1 MLFLLLRRFK
11 TLKAIINNLIKI
23 CIKAI
28 FAIISQTKN
37 NKLVYFESFHGKQYS
52 DNPRALYEYLDQNTD
67 NNLIWGVKKGYESV
81 FEKHGVPYV
90 IRFSLKWFLT
100 MPKAKFWIINTRLPQ
115 WFYKSSKTIYLQTWH
130 GTPLKKLGLDIEDVY
145 MSGAN
150 TTKYKKDIIDESKR
164 WDFLISPNEY
174 STDNFEKAFRIN
186 RSKIIETG
194 YPRNDKL
201 INEQN
206 NVSYIQRIKDDL
218 NIPAHKKVIMYAPT
232 WRDDKF
238 IREGTYELNL
248 NLNIDK
254 LRQQLSDDYVIL
266 LRMHYLV
273 VTRFKE
279 TDSFIIDVSDYK
291 DIAELYLISDILITD
306 YSSVM
311 FDFGVLKRPQIF
323 YAYDLEDYDSRLR
336 GFYMDYKNNLPGPI
350 VYNED
355 DLIHLLKKKE
365 DLKKKYN
372 KELEQFYKLY
382 CSFENGDSS
391 KRVIDRIMK

>member
-1 MLFLLLRRFK
+1 M
-11 TLKAIINNLIKI
+11 KAIINNLIKL

-28 FAIISQTKN
+28 FAIISQKKN
-37 NKLVYFESFHGKQYS
+37 NKLLYFESFHGKQYS
-52 DNPRALYEYLDQNTD
+52 DNPRALYEYLNQNTD

-100 MPKAKFWIINTRLPQ
+100 MPKAKIWIINTRLPQ

-164 WDFLISPNEY
+164 WDFLISPNKY
-174 STDNFEKAFRIN
+174 STDNFEKAFQIN

-218 NIPAHKKVIMYAPT
+218 NIPPDKNVIMYAPT

-238 IREGTYELNL
+238 ITEGTYELNL

-254 LRQQLSDDYVIL
+254 LRQQLGDDYVIL

-279 TDSFIIDVSDYK
+279 NDNFIIDVSDYE

-336 GFYMDYKNNLPGPI
+336 GFYMNYKNNLPGPI
-350 VYNED
+350 VYND
-355 DLIHLLKKKE
+355 NDLIHLLKKEE